1 MVEAA
6 DSQRRRNNESI
17 NLDVNSE
24 MIGFSFFLLCYNIK
38 YVNVNVKCFLSSIAT
53 DSVLGMEGDLL

>member
-1 MVEAA
+1 M
-6 DSQRRRNNESI
+6 I
-17 NLDVNSE
+17 KWFLLFGNLVIE